1 MIFWELVWCGE
12 RGRMGETMSSR
23 VIDGVSRLEGEQWEC
38 DLWVSGMIRRAAKMV
53 PGATQWFGVTRWG
66 PFGMRRRILT

>member
-1 MIFWELVWCGE
+1 
-12 RGRMGETMSSR
+12 MGETMSSR
-23 VIDGVSRLEGEQWEC
+23 VIDGISRLEGEQWEC

-66 PFGMRRRILT
+66 PTIWDAEQDLDLSSVER